1 MLKNEITA
9 LVEDAKTS
17 SEARR
22 ILADALEEA
31 EFVYLRTDG
40 TPSASITEACLR
52 VLRDKSVL
60 PNHKS
65 PSLDAVERWLRTL
78 P

>member
-9 LVEDAKTS
+9 LAKEAKTS

-31 EFVYLRTDG
+31 EFVYLRKTDG
-40 TPSASITEACLR
+40 TPSIPLTRACLL

-60 PNHKS
+60 PNPNS
-65 PSLDAVERWLRTL
+65 PSLDAVERWLNS
-78 P
+78 